1 MTIKA
6 GVQKDMTNESKTNY
20 ALIFTILVTL
30 AGWGVTF
37 GVCKN
42 QIETNGRDIQRVEKQ
57 HESDIVKLSTRQDS
71 TDRLLQSINTQLVEL
86 NTKMSL
92 LLNGKLDGAK

>member
-1 MTIKA
+1 
-6 GVQKDMTNESKTNY
+6 MTNESKTNY

-42 QIETNGRDIQRVEKQ
+42 QIETNGRDNGEKSPFFFIFQ
-57 HESDIVKLSTRQDS
+57 L
-71 TDRLLQSINTQLVEL
+71 TQKRPK
-86 NTKMSL
+86 NDYKTK
-92 LLNGKLDGAK
+92 G

>member
-1 MTIKA
+1 MERENK
-6 GVQKDMTNESKTNY
+6 SNY

-37 GVCKN
+37 GVCQQK
-42 QIETNGRDIQRVEKQ
+42 IETNVRDIQRMEKQ
-57 HESDIVKLSTRQDS
+57 HENDVQKLSTRQDS
-71 TDRLLQSINTQLVEL
+71 TDGLLQSINSQLVEL

-92 LLNGKLDGAK
+92 LLNGKLDGSR

>member
-1 MTIKA
+1 MNWSIVGIVIT
-6 GVQKDMTNESKTNY
+6 
-20 ALIFTILVTL
+20 LVVTV

-42 QIETNGRDIQRVEKQ
+42 KIEENSKDIAEEKAQRTKEIDDLKSQQKNDVAMLIQKQ
-57 HESDIVKLSTRQDS
+57 NN
-71 TDRLLQSINTQLVEL
+71 TDNLLQNITNQLVEL

-92 LLNGKLDGAK
+92 LLKGKIITE

>member
-1 MTIKA
+1 MNWSIVGIVIT
-6 GVQKDMTNESKTNY
+6 
-20 ALIFTILVTL
+20 LVVTV

-42 QIETNGRDIQRVEKQ
+42 KIEENTKDISEEKTQRAKDIDDLKRQQKSDVQMLIQKQ
-57 HESDIVKLSTRQDS
+57 TT
-71 TDRLLQSINTQLVEL
+71 TDQLLQNITNQLVEL

-92 LLNGKLDGAK
+92 LLKGKIITE

>member
-1 MTIKA
+1 MTSE
-6 GVQKDMTNESKTNY
+6 NKTNY

-42 QIETNGRDIQRVEKQ
+42 QIETNGRDIERIEKQ
-57 HESDIVKLSTRQDS
+57 HESDIAKLSTRQDS
-71 TDRLLQSINTQLVEL
+71 TDGLLQSINSQLVEL
-86 NTKMSL
+86 NTKMTL
-92 LLNGKLDGAK
+92 LLNGKLDGVK

>member
-1 MTIKA
+1 
-6 GVQKDMTNESKTNY
+6 MTNESKTNY

-42 QIETNGRDIQRVEKQ
+42 QIETNGRDIQRLEKQ
-57 HESDIVKLSTRQDS
+57 HENDIQKVSTRQDS
-71 TDRLLQSINTQLVEL
+71 TDSLLQSINTQLVEL

-92 LLNGKLDGAK
+92 LLNGKLEGVK

>member
-1 MTIKA
+1 MTEK
-6 GVQKDMTNESKTNY
+6 KTNY

-37 GVCKN
+37 GVCQQK
-42 QIETNGRDIQRVEKQ
+42 IETNARDIQRIEKK
-57 HESDIVKLSTRQDS
+57 HENEVAKLSTRQDS
-71 TDRLLQSINTQLVEL
+71 TDSLLQSINTQLVEL

-92 LLNGKLDGAK
+92 LLNGKLDGTK

>member
-1 MTIKA
+1 
-6 GVQKDMTNESKTNY
+6 MTNESKTNY

-42 QIETNGRDIQRVEKQ
+42 QIETNGRDNGEK
-57 HESDIVKLSTRQDS
+57 SPFFYFSAY
-71 TDRLLQSINTQLVEL
+71 
-86 NTKMSL
+86 TKTS
-92 LLNGKLDGAK
+92 KK